1 MATLRELLA
10 ERVVG
15 LARRTADAVTGR
27 LRAAIRPAK
36 PTPPVAPRPV
46 APPRAVVPPRPTP
59 TVAPVA
65 PVTPVLRPVTPA
77 QTVRTRPISAPTPP
91 TPATPVERQAIERV
105 RPDPARAAPGALL
118 QELSSLQA
126 ATSSLVERLRELGY
140 LDAAQAILGTPVA
153 PKPPKEEKPPGLPPL
168 PPEPPIEPPP
178 QEQEEEPE
186 EEEEK
191 PEEYRPP
198 RYLLNGPAI
207 RIPWFPPE
215 EAYSTFATVWDRISI
230 GGKRDP
236 TDPSRGLEGI
246 ARYGADA
253 IARGSPMDP
262 GKRIPLSALVSKR
275 SFTTWAK
282 QNGYEDGLSIIV
294 DGLLPEGGKPIGP
307 MDPRYATS
315 SRERQK
321 AAQQSEQKNVRN
333 VAYWTPP
340 LDGGKE

>member
-1 MATLRELLA
+1 MEPVV
-10 ERVVG
+10 RVV
-15 LARRTADAVTGR
+15 
-27 LRAAIRPAK
+27 
-36 PTPPVAPRPV
+36 
-46 APPRAVVPPRPTP
+46 
-59 TVAPVA
+59 
-65 PVTPVLRPVTPA
+65 
-77 QTVRTRPISAPTPP
+77 
-91 TPATPVERQAIERV
+91 
-105 RPDPARAAPGALL
+105 PDPARAAPSELL
-118 QELSSLQA
+118 QELSTLQA
-126 ATSSLVERLRELGY
+126 ATASLVERLRALGY
-140 LDAAQAILGTPVA
+140 LDAAQAVLGTPAA
-153 PKPPKEEKPPGLPPL
+153 PKPPPEGRPPAPPPPPPPIL
-168 PPEPPIEPPP
+168 PPEVPPEQQEP
-178 QEQEEEPE
+178 EEPE
-186 EEEEK
+186 EEEE

-207 RIPWFPPE
+207 RIPWFPPD
-215 EAYSTFATVWDRISI
+215 EAFTTFATVWDRISI

-236 TDPSRGLEGI
+236 SDPTRGIEGI

-262 GKRIPLSALVSKR
+262 GKRIPLSALGSKR
-275 SFTTWAK
+275 AFTNWAK

-340 LDGGKE
+340 LDGDNE